1 MRSPRPR
8 GFTLTE
14 LVVAMT
20 VTVIVMSFV
29 IVAVNAQ
36 QKSYYDGQMQRA
48 AQGSARAGLLFLE
61 QKLRLAGYGVDPA
74 LAFDFGTY
82 APSTPPLCPAQNGTC
97 PRDAVNNNDELVFY
111 SRNPNYWVPA
121 DPTQDPRGHAWR
133 IVSVVGGNLTISA
146 RQGDTFPKGQILA
159 AVCRGGRYY
168 AFMTVG
174 ATIPALA
181 ADNPN
186 QVVALDPAV
195 PANPFRR
202 QDLADQAISGALRA
216 GCFQGGLARLF
227 QVDRYRFHVR
237 PVPAGGGFAPYLVL
251 DMGVDLDGNGV
262 VDDRDEMLVAEGV
275 EIMQVAYGLANPN
288 LPVLGAGAPIATT
301 AAAAGTF
308 GATTSN
314 TLTTSGFPGAAP
326 PLAEDSVYA
335 PTSFYL
341 YALGPPPDPPRL
353 TDHQAN
359 VRQVRVAVVVRSP
372 APDLRARTPIV
383 LDAAFRIPNYN
394 LTSVPAW
401 ITASAYPGPEDG
413 YMRILAE
420 TRVVLPNM
428 TARGMTYF

>member
-8 GFTLTE
+8 GFTLVE

-20 VTVIVMSFV
+20 VTVIVMAFA
-29 IVAVNAQ
+29 IGAVNAQ
-36 QKSYYDGQMQRA
+36 QKAFYDGQMQRA
-48 AQGSARAGLLFLE
+48 AQGAARSGLLFLE

-82 APSTPPLCPAQNGTC
+82 APSTPPLCPAQNGAC

-121 DPTQDPRGHAWR
+121 DPSQEPRGHAWR
-133 IVSVVGGNLTISA
+133 VLSVVGNSLTINA
-146 RQGDTFPKGQILA
+146 RQGDTFPKGQILG

-168 AFMTVG
+168 AFMTVNT
-174 ATIPALA
+174 TIPPLA
-181 ADNPN
+181 ADTPN

-195 PANPFRR
+195 VADPFHR
-202 QDLADQAISGALRA
+202 QDLADQALSGATRA
-216 GCFQGGLARLF
+216 GCFQSGLARLF

-237 PVPAGGGFAPYLVL
+237 PVPVAGGLAPYLVL
-251 DMGVDLDGNGV
+251 DMGIDLDGNGV
-262 VDDRDEMLVAEGV
+262 VDDKDEMLVAEGV
-275 EIMQVAYGLANPN
+275 EVMQVAYVLGNPN
-288 LPVLGAGAPIATT
+288 LPVLGAGAPIVTT

-314 TLTTSGFPGAAP
+314 TLTTNGFPGAP
-326 PLAEDSVYA
+326 PAQADDSVYA

-341 YALGPPPDPPRL
+341 YANGPPPDPQRL
-353 TDHQAN
+353 TDHQGN
-359 VRQVRVAVVVRSP
+359 IRQVRVAMVVRSP
-372 APDLRARTPIV
+372 SPDVGARTPIV
-383 LDAAFRIPNYN
+383 LDANFRIPNYN

-401 ITASAYPGPEDG
+401 ITAGATPGLDDG